1 MAMYGND
8 VWNDQPQLIEEDET
22 IDHGPEATEEE
33 HPLSLLGSILPSFN
47 SRPETASQPHT
58 LDDIID
64 HGEEVVES
72 SSSTT
77 PAAPS
82 ETTTLAISKQINDN
96 NVLSESIN
104 NIPEEVVVLKKSYL
118 PAVVT
123 LSKKSMKLRMEQ
135 ETMMKSQAKKKFFA
149 V

>member
-1 MAMYGND
+1 
-8 VWNDQPQLIEEDET
+8 LIEEDET

-47 SRPETASQPHT
+47 RPPETASHQSHT

-72 SSSTT
+72 GSSTT

-82 ETTTLAISKQINDN
+82 ETTTLTISKQINNN

-104 NIPEEVVVLKKSYL
+104 NIPEVLKKSYL

-135 ETMMKSQAKKKFFA
+135 EMMMKSQAKKKFFA
-149 V
+149 I